1 MINCIGQI
9 GKTDMIQDVF
19 DAGAEGQTLYT
30 EDPWFYGRGDLYYM
44 VYAVSG
50 IPETIAYSTSSKPS
64 GPWNHRGIIMGN
76 KEHGGAHTNHPGVID
91 FKGKCYFSC
100 HSDRLPGG
108 GGFTR
113 VCLLKNLNIMGMI
126 IFPIIKMS
134 NDGPNKLDI

>member
-44 VYAVSG
+44 VHAVSG

-76 KEHGGAHTNHPGVID
+76 KGHGGAHTNHPGVID
-91 FKGKCYFSC
+91 FKGKCCKVPTTGKSATM
-100 HSDRLPGG
+100 
-108 GGFTR
+108 TR
-113 VCLLKNLNIMGMI
+113 EIRVSLLKNLNIMGMI